1 MSAHEAWS
9 LVCRLFKGGTPVFKA
24 ALSPAEEN
32 ACASLGPA
40 IKPTAISQTFALC
53 PYCQLRSGQI
63 FGDGKGGQICQC
75 PECGPTVLSAE
86 DRAAL
91 MLDEGWLRSKLRMA
105 MEIESRD
112 GITDI
117 CDGVAVGRCTS
128 LAGVAGQESDSAVV
142 GSVHL

>member
-1 MSAHEAWS
+1 MSAHQAWS
-9 LVCRLFKGGTPVFKA
+9 LACRLFKGGTPVFKA

-75 PECGPTVLSAE
+75 PECGPTVLSTE
-86 DRAAL
+86 DRAP
-91 MLDEGWLRSKLRMA
+91 
-105 MEIESRD
+105 
-112 GITDI
+112 
-117 CDGVAVGRCTS
+117 
-128 LAGVAGQESDSAVV
+128 
-142 GSVHL
+142 